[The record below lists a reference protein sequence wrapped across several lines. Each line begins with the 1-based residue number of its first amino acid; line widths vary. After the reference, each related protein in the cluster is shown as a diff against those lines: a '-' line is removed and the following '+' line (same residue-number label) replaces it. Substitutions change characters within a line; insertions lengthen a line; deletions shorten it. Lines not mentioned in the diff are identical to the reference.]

1 MTIDLSDGTRWRK
14 IFEQIYFAEPIGGQR
29 NKFRPIPLVIV
40 PTFLDTH
47 IIAVTVFNQQSKPTW
62 SLGGR
67 VFQLIQVSDQS
78 DLGIFRPNKV
88 YSLFIN
94 NTSSI
99 TFDKLS
105 PTYRVGIQIPKWFIE
120 AYVNVWQYIGSEEFS
135 TIEDKLSDIDTTLNQ
150 VNSKVDT
157 LLNA

>member
-1 MTIDLSDGTRWRK
+1 MTIDLSDGTKWRK
-14 IFEQIYFAEPIGGQR
+14 IFEQTYFAEPIGGQR
-29 NKFRPIPLVIV
+29 GKFKPIPLVIV

-47 IIAVTVFNQQSKPTW
+47 TIAVTVFNQQSKPTW
-62 SLGGR
+62 NLGGR
-67 VFQLIQVSDQS
+67 VFQLIRVSDQS
-78 DLGIFRPNKV
+78 DLGIFRSNKV

-105 PTYRVGIQIPKWFIE
+105 STYRVGIQIPKWFAE
-120 AYVNVWQYIGSEEFS
+120 AYVNVWQYIGIEEIS
-135 TIEDKLSDIDTTLNQ
+135 TIEDKLSDIDTTLQQ
-150 VNSKVDT
+150 VDNKIDT